1 MEGKKCVHLCQKENS
16 AERNW
21 FGFVLK
27 ICSGFPACHS
37 EQFRCNNGLCIST
50 RWRCDGYADCADLS
64 DEKNCTTNGCPDGM
78 FLCPQ
83 GSPTGGPK
91 CIARVKLCDGT
102 NDCAD
107 QADEK
112 VACCE
117 WPRLSLR
124 SCSRRYY
131 VPPDLLGFT
140 GFYWVLL
147 DFTGL
152 YWILL
157 GFTFIDVFVS
167 FTGFYWILLI
177 ERRTDSLGF
186 TGFTRFYWTLLDST
200 MFH

>member
-1 MEGKKCVHLCQKENS
+1 
-16 AERNW
+16 
-21 FGFVLK
+21 
-27 ICSGFPACHS
+27 
-37 EQFRCNNGLCIST
+37 
-50 RWRCDGYADCADLS
+50 
-64 DEKNCTTNGCPDGM
+64 M

-140 GFYWVLL
+140 GFYWAYRR
-147 DFTGL
+147 GL
-152 YWILL
+152 EKCRWAEC
-157 GFTFIDVFVS
+157 GVRAPAAVC
-167 FTGFYWILLI
+167 
-177 ERRTDSLGF
+177 RRRISG
-186 TGFTRFYWTLLDST
+186 G
-200 MFH
+200 